1 MWLRARLRGLFWI
14 DFARPILFAGV
25 LGCCADAAWAVLGQA
40 VSAPAA
46 SVSPATPARRLAA
59 ASTPSSSL
67 YTVQEVV
74 LETGTSVQEYCNA
87 AGVVFAV
94 IWRGPVLP
102 DLSVLL
108 GGYFNTFKT
117 EMEQVRA
124 QGKRGSPASVARA
137 KLVVH
142 SSGRMRNFYGY
153 AYAPDLIPVGV
164 SISDVLQ

>member
-1 MWLRARLRGLFWI
+1 MWLRARLRGLFQI
-14 DFARPILFAGV
+14 DFARVILLAGV
-25 LGCCADAAWAVLGQA
+25 LGCGANAAWAVLGQA
-40 VSAPAA
+40 ASATAVAA
-46 SVSPATPARRLAA
+46 STATPAKRLTA
-59 ASTPSSSL
+59 ASTSPSGL
-67 YTVQEVV
+67 YRVQEVL
-74 LETGTSVQEYCNA
+74 LETGTSVQEYSNT

-94 IWRGPVLP
+94 VWRGPVLP

-108 GGYFNTFKT
+108 GDYFNTFKT
-117 EMEQVRA
+117 EMEQARA